1 MPDATDNRVL
11 SQLMLLQGTLDSMPT
26 DESISR
32 FVSRGL
38 KSVPGVSFL
47 NVCVRGTV
55 AEKNDLCA
63 SCNYRWGETEDKFDY
78 LCKPKDDSNTK
89 HLPIRTADRLYGFVI
104 FSLNDTPD
112 AFTPYE
118 PYLQNIVNVI
128 AISIDNRRQKQVL
141 EAFNK
146 QLQGEVEHRKQVE
159 ETLRHE
165 NIFIEALFESIPG
178 MLYVYDDQ
186 GTHIRH
192 NKKHEEMTGYSEEE
206 LSHLNPLSWYDDKA
220 DIVRVEAAINDV
232 FARGYGEVDAPMQ
245 IKNGEK
251 LFMHFTGSR
260 MIMDG
265 KKYFIGVG
273 IDITERKRAEELIS
287 RQKEEQQVI
296 FDAVPAMIFFK
307 DTENRFI
314 RVNRAIAQASG
325 MTVEQM
331 EGKNCFELFP
341 DLADKYWKDDKEV
354 IAAGAPKRD
363 IIESMATP
371 NGVAW
376 VKTDKIP
383 YWDEKGNIT
392 GIIGFAIDITA
403 LMNTENALRK
413 HFLFLETLIDT
424 IPNPIFYKNIK
435 GEYTGCNNAFAIY
448 MGIRKEEILGKTVY
462 DLSPKELADV
472 YKKTDQELFD
482 HPGVQVYETQIKYA
496 DEALR
501 DVVFNKATFTD
512 EDGNVNGLVGVILD
526 ITDRKRAEKIVV
538 EEKKRWE
545 RTFEAVPDMIA
556 ILDNNFNIVQV
567 NKAMSDRLGLEP
579 DECAGQVCYAVVH
592 GTDGPP
598 AYCPHF
604 QSIKDHREHTA
615 EVSEE
620 RLGGIFNVSTSPLF
634 DKQGQMIG
642 SVHVTRDITKQKLLE
657 GQLQTMSLSLIHI

>member
-159 ETLRHE
+159 EALRHE

-220 DIVRVEAAINDV
+220 DIVRVEAVINDV
-232 FARGYGEVDAPMQ
+232 FTRGFGEVDAPMR

-273 IDITERKRAEELIS
+273 IDITTRKQAEETIKASLLE
-287 RQKEEQQVI
+287 KETLLKEIHHRVKNNLQVI
-296 FDAVPAMIFFK
+296 SSLLDLQSSYLQDEKAKEMLKNSMDRISTMAKIHTMLYQSEDMARVDFGG
-307 DTENRFI
+307 FI
-314 RVNRAIAQASG
+314 R
-325 MTVEQM
+325 
-331 EGKNCFELFP
+331 
-341 DLADKYWKDDKEV
+341 DLAGRLQQSCM
-354 IAAGAPKRD
+354 IAAAPIQVHADIADISLTIETSIPCGLILNELVSNALKHAFPEKMFKVQGSRFKAGETGEITITMTEESTPPS
-363 IIESMATP
+363 IIEQSDSTLHTQDSEPRTLNIEHRTP
-371 NGVAW
+371 AKQVILTVSDNG
-376 VKTDKIP
+376 
-383 YWDEKGNIT
+383 
-392 GIIGFAIDITA
+392 IGFPEGVDFR
-403 LMNTENALRK
+403 NTK
-413 HFLFLETLIDT
+413 
-424 IPNPIFYKNIK
+424 
-435 GEYTGCNNAFAIY
+435 
-448 MGIRKEEILGKTVY
+448 
-462 DLSPKELADV
+462 S
-472 YKKTDQELFD
+472 
-482 HPGVQVYETQIKYA
+482 
-496 DEALR
+496 
-501 DVVFNKATFTD
+501 
-512 EDGNVNGLVGVILD
+512 
-526 ITDRKRAEKIVV
+526 
-538 EEKKRWE
+538 
-545 RTFEAVPDMIA
+545 
-556 ILDNNFNIVQV
+556 
-567 NKAMSDRLGLEP
+567 LGLELVNLLV
-579 DECAGQVCYAVVH
+579 GQIN
-592 GTDGPP
+592 GTITLTVKGGTTFTITFP
-598 AYCPHF
+598 AA
-604 QSIKDHREHTA
+604 K
-615 EVSEE
+615 
-620 RLGGIFNVSTSPLF
+620 GG
-634 DKQGQMIG
+634 
-642 SVHVTRDITKQKLLE
+642 
-657 GQLQTMSLSLIHI
+657 